1 LHYLALASETRTRK
15 FLIPLAPASFGT
27 LVGGFGLG
35 GGVDFPNECFFGEA
49 MDDTGAPEFKAAVA
63 EAQA

>member
-1 LHYLALASETRTRK
+1 
-15 FLIPLAPASFGT
+15 
-27 LVGGFGLG
+27 LG

-63 EAQA
+63 EAEAAIGGIDRAPVIETFH